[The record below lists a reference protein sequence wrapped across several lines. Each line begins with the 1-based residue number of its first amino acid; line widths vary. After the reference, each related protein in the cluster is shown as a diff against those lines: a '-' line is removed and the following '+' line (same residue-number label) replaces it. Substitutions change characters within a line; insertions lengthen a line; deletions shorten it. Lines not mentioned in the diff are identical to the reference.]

1 MKTIHQGKPFTIG
14 KYQIVLAVKTV
25 KTGTPAT
32 KIKTKALPQL
42 LYRYKRKF
50 LYAGQRTDVPGY
62 CDQLTGAVRQVLKLK
77 PALTSLAAIKYCNP
91 EELLKT
97 QPMPLLYK
105 DQIIFFRS
113 AQKEGSACP

>member
-1 MKTIHQGKPFTIG
+1 MKTSHQGKPFTIG
-14 KYQIVLAVKTV
+14 KYQIVLAVKTA
-25 KTGTPAT
+25 KTGTRAT

-50 LYAGQRTDVPGY
+50 LYAGQRPDVPGY
-62 CDQLTGAVRQVLKLK
+62 CDQLMGAVRQVLKLK
-77 PALTSLAAIKYCNP
+77 PELTSLAAIKYCNE

-113 AQKEGSACP
+113 AQKEGCARP

>member
-1 MKTIHQGKPFTIG
+1 MKTSHQGKPFTIG
-14 KYQIVLAVKTV
+14 KYQIVLAVKTL

-42 LYRYKRKF
+42 LYKYKKKF
-50 LYAGQRTDVPGY
+50 LYAGQRPDVPGY
-62 CDQLTGAVRQVLKLK
+62 CDQLIGAVRQVLKLK
-77 PALTSLAAIKYCNP
+77 SGPTSLAAIKCCNE

-97 QPMPLLYK
+97 QSMPLLYK

>member
-62 CDQLTGAVRQVLKLK
+62 CDQLIGAVRQVLKLK
-77 PALTSLAAIKYCNP
+77 PALTSLAAIKYCNE
-91 EELLKT
+91 EELFKT
-97 QPMPLLYK
+97 QPMPLLYN
-105 DQIIFFRS
+105 DQIIF
-113 AQKEGSACP
+113 